1 MSSKSTEETTS
12 TLWCSDCDR
21 KRATQLH
28 PYILCDSCWADRYST
43 QAIGG
48 KVFKFKEVL
57 KAQLI
62 EQGLWFKDGETR
74 QEWHQRMEVGGRSAL
89 LRFTRGETGKVG
101 VHQEASRDGEGG
113 A

>member
-1 MSSKSTEETTS
+1 MSSKSTEEKTS

-74 QEWHQRMEVGGRSAL
+74 KEWHERMEVGGRSAL
-89 LRFTRGETGKVG
+89 RRFTRGKTSKVG
-101 VHQEASRDGEGG
+101 VHKEASRDGEGG

>member
-1 MSSKSTEETTS
+1 MSSNSTSEQTS
-12 TLWCSDCDR
+12 NLWCSDCDK

-62 EQGLWFKDGETR
+62 DQGLWFKDGETR
-74 QEWHQRMEVGGRSAL
+74 KEWHQRMEVGGRSAL
-89 LRFTRGETGKVG
+89 RRFTRGETGKVG
-101 VHQEASRDGEGG
+101 VHQEASRDGSGG

>member
-1 MSSKSTEETTS
+1 MNSNSTEGKIS
-12 TLWCSDCDR
+12 NLWCSDCD
-21 KRATQLH
+21 KKKATQLH

-57 KAQLI
+57 KAQLV

-74 QEWHQRMEVGGRSAL
+74 KEWHQRMEVGGRSAL
-89 LRFTRGETGKVG
+89 RRFTGRKTGKVG
-101 VHQEASRDGEGG
+101 VHQEASRDGGGG